1 MRCRVICKEYYT
13 LYVCILFRY
22 TAQFCSTLAAKF
34 PIDIGGIRSVLEFFI
49 SSAAGRNFPGAHTK
63 DYSKGPPQDICRADR
78 KASVTECRGQQQVTQ
93 KPRRAGEQPAR
104 WVGGLAG
111 GCPCRHPA
119 RGSGAGQPLA
129 GPRSPLSSA
138 AADLQSSKTPAA
150 RQTLIPCPSGRLSP
164 SFF

>member
-49 SSAAGRNFPGAHTK
+49 SSAAGRN
-63 DYSKGPPQDICRADR
+63 YSNGPPQDICRAQKSQRDGVQGP
-78 KASVTECRGQQQVTQ
+78 AAGDAEAQESRGTACA
-93 KPRRAGEQPAR
+93 PGGRA
-104 WVGGLAG
+104 AG
-111 GCPCRHPA
+111 GSPCRHPA
-119 RGSGAGQPLA
+119 RGSGAGRPLA